1 MKQVSQNYKTGSIRL
16 STVPAPTLQSGG
28 VLVRTRFSVI
38 SAGTEG
44 MKVREGK
51 MSYLEKAKARPD
63 QVKKVLQTVQQ
74 QGVAAAYGKV
84 MNKLDSLTPLGYSLS
99 GEITAVG
106 EEAAEFVA
114 GDRVACAGVGYANH
128 AEINFVPRNLVV
140 AVPHAVRMEH
150 AAFATLGA
158 IALQGLRRSDMQLGE
173 TACVIGLGLIGQIL
187 VQLLRAAGMHVVGID
202 LVPERCEI
210 ARASGADAAGAPNGA
225 EIPSAVERLTKGAG
239 ADCIFLCA
247 GGDSNKPVELAV
259 ALARDRACV
268 VDIGKTKLDL
278 PWKDFYEKELNVR
291 FSRSYGPGRYDPNY
305 EELGIDYPI
314 GYVRWTER
322 RNMEAF
328 LHQIARGEVDLDP
341 IISSIEPFERAEQ
354 VYQDLSEG
362 KAGGLG
368 IVFRH
373 PSPDQERES
382 AGTAATTIAP
392 SKPVDGEVRI
402 GVIGAGNYARSM
414 LLPHLVSDSDA
425 RLVEVSTATS
435 LSAEDAARKFGFE
448 RKGTSYRELLSRD
461 DISAVLIATRHAAH
475 AEMCASALQ
484 SGKAVFVEKP
494 LAIDLAG
501 VEKVRSAVADSDNDR
516 LLVGFNRRYAPL
528 LVEMKNRLAGRT
540 YPLTMLF
547 RVHAGQMESSSWYL
561 DPSQGTRFIG
571 EAGHFLDVFSFLT
584 DARPTKAFSLSL
596 RPESSTPDDL
606 ENISST
612 IQYDD
617 GSAATLQYLTQGGS
631 KTPKEVLEVLGGGQ
645 TLQLQ
650 NFTAVQIYTNRG
662 KERIRKGGADKGQS
676 NQMKAFVH
684 AVKSGGAMPIS
695 VDCLLDTTLATLA
708 CAESMRRGAP
718 VELAEFWNAQADA

>member
-16 STVPAPTLQSGG
+16 SSVPSPTLRSGG
-28 VLVRTRFSVI
+28 VLVRTGFSVI

-74 QGVAAAYGKV
+74 QGVVAAYGKV

-99 GEITAVG
+99 GEVTEVG
-106 EEAAEFVA
+106 QDASEFVA

-128 AEINFVPRNLVV
+128 AEVNFVPRNLVV
-140 AVPHAVRMEH
+140 AVPDGVRMEH

-158 IALQGLRRSDMQLGE
+158 IALQGLRQSGMQLGE

-187 VQLLRAAGMHVVGID
+187 VQLLRAAGMHVVGVD
-202 LVPERCEI
+202 LVPERCGI
-210 ARASGADAAGAPNGA
+210 ACASGADTAGAPDDA
-225 EIPSAVERLTKGAG
+225 KVTEAMQRLTRGAG

-259 ALARDRACV
+259 AMARDRARV
-268 VDIGKTKLDL
+268 VDIGKTRLDL
-278 PWKDFYEKELNVR
+278 PWKDFYEKELDVR

-305 EELGIDYPI
+305 EERGIDYPI

-322 RNMEAF
+322 RNMDAF
-328 LHQIARGEVDLDP
+328 LDQIARGEINLDP
-341 IISSIEPFERAEQ
+341 IISSIEPFEDAER
-354 VYQDLSEG
+354 VYQELSEG

-373 PSPDQERES
+373 APPDEVEKRSS
-382 AGTAATTIAP
+382 AAASTTASSA
-392 SKPVDGEVRI
+392 PVDGEVRI

-414 LLPHLVSDSDA
+414 LLPHLVSDNDA

-448 RKGTSYRELLSRD
+448 RTGTSYGELLSRQD
-461 DISAVLIATRHAAH
+461 LSAVLIATRHASH
-475 AEMCASALQ
+475 AEICASALR

-501 VEKVRSAVADSDNDR
+501 AEKVRSAISESDNDR

-528 LVEMKNRLAGRT
+528 LVEMKSRLAGRT
-540 YPLTMLF
+540 YPLAMLF

-584 DARPTKAFSLSL
+584 DARPIRASAVSL
-596 RPESSTPDDL
+596 RPASSTPDDL
-606 ENISST
+606 ENVSCT

-617 GSAATLQYLTQGGS
+617 GSVATLQYLTQGGS
-631 KTPKEVLEVLGGGQ
+631 KTPKEMLEVLGGGQ
-645 TLQLQ
+645 TLQLH
-650 NFTAVQIYTNRG
+650 NFSAVQIYTNRG
-662 KERIRKGGADKGQS
+662 SERIRKGGNDKGQA
-676 NQMKAFVH
+676 NQMKSFVD
-684 AVKSGGAMPIS
+684 AVKSGKAMPIS
-695 VDCLLDTTLATLA
+695 VDCLLDTTLVTLA

-718 VELAEFWNAQADA
+718 VELAEFWNAES

>member
-16 STVPAPTLQSGG
+16 STVPAPTLRSGG
-28 VLVRTRFSVI
+28 VLIRTHFSVI

-99 GEITAVG
+99 GVVTAAG

-140 AVPHAVRMEH
+140 PVPESVRMEH

-158 IALQGLRRSDMQLGE
+158 IALQGLRQSEMQLGE

-187 VQLLRAAGMHVVGID
+187 VQLLRAAGMHVVGVD
-202 LVPERCEI
+202 LVPQRCEI
-210 ARASGADAAGAPNGA
+210 ACASGVDTAGAPD
-225 EIPSAVERLTKGAG
+225 SAGVTVAIERLTRGAG

-259 ALARDRACV
+259 ALARDRARV
-268 VDIGKTKLDL
+268 VDIGKTRLDL
-278 PWKDFYEKELNVR
+278 PWKDFYEKELDVR

-305 EELGIDYPI
+305 EERGIDYPI

-328 LHQIARGEVDLDP
+328 LDQIARGEVDLDP
-341 IISSIEPFERAEQ
+341 IISSIEPFEDAER

-373 PSPDQERES
+373 PTTGKEPGSS
-382 AGTAATTIAP
+382 GTTAP
-392 SKPVDGEVRI
+392 TNASSTPVDGEVRV

-461 DISAVLIATRHAAH
+461 DISAVLIATRHASH
-475 AEMCASALQ
+475 AEICAAALR

-501 VEKVRSAVADSDNDR
+501 VEAVRSAVSESDNDR
-516 LLVGFNRRYAPL
+516 LLVGFNRRYAPT
-528 LVEMKNRLAGRT
+528 LVEIKNRLAGRT
-540 YPLTMLF
+540 FPLTMMF

-561 DPSQGTRFIG
+561 DPTQGTRFIG

-584 DARPTKAFSLSL
+584 DARPTVAYAISL

-606 ENISST
+606 ENVSCT
-612 IQYDD
+612 IRYDD

-631 KTPKEVLEVLGGGQ
+631 KTPKEMLEVLGGGQ
-645 TLQLQ
+645 TMQLQ
-650 NFTAVQIYTNRG
+650 NFNAVQVYTNRG
-662 KERIRKGGADKGQS
+662 KERIRKGGADKGQA
-676 NQMKAFVH
+676 NQVRAFVR
-684 AVKSGGAMPIS
+684 AVKSGSAMPIS
-695 VDCLLDTTLATLA
+695 VDCLLDTTLVTLA

-718 VELAEFWNAQADA
+718 VEIAEFWNAES